1 MEEEEKVGEEERKM
15 ALIRELEMKYVES
28 EEVVQEVVH
37 EEDKV
42 VREEVREDGCDGVVQ
57 VKEER

>member
-28 EEVVQEVVH
+28 GEVVQEVVH
-37 EEDKV
+37 EEDKE